1 MAPSTGDPSTAV
13 AVSHPVTVKID
24 HAESVTN
31 KIEENKFEPNNHP
44 LATILPKNVPA
55 PAITS
60 QPKIRGVDVGLDVSD
75 DADSVSGVSEEW
87 SSLDEGKCAPSK
99 CCKKRT
105 CGGWACCIIIGFFKI
120 LGIILQAVG
129 ESGKRRRRRRRWGG
143 GVDID
148 GDYDAGDGD

>member
-13 AVSHPVTVKID
+13 AVSHPVTVKIG
-24 HAESVTN
+24 H
-31 KIEENKFEPNNHP
+31 EENKLEPGNHP
-44 LATILPKNVPA
+44 PATVLPNNVPA
-55 PAITS
+55 SAITS
-60 QPKIRGVDVGLDVSD
+60 QPKIRRVDVGVDVGVDVSD
-75 DADSVSGVSEEW
+75 DAYSVSGVSEEW
-87 SSLDEGKCAPSK
+87 SSLDQGKCAPSK

-148 GDYDAGDGD
+148 GDYDAGDCD

>member
-1 MAPSTGDPSTAV
+1 MLVAPVKRNATVLWCSDICKLMAPSTGDPSTAV
-13 AVSHPVTVKID
+13 AVSHPVTVEID
-24 HAESVTN
+24 HAGSVRK

-44 LATILPKNVPA
+44 PATILPNNVPA
-55 PAITS
+55 PVITS
-60 QPKIRGVDVGLDVSD
+60 QPKINGVDVGVDVGADVGD

-120 LGIILQAVG
+120 LGLIL
-129 ESGKRRRRRRRWGG
+129 
-143 GVDID
+143 
-148 GDYDAGDGD
+148 